1 MNRGQQYRHDEYERL
16 TWVERE
22 MRGHADAWT
31 REAARLAGLCDG
43 GERAVPLNA
52 KAHALAACARE
63 VEEVIA
69 ASHVEGGPPVDHLA
83 MARWHLEQLAAQRGR
98 RPAAAAGEAAQVP
111 ERFAP
116 PRAWGPS

>member
-1 MNRGQQYRHDEYERL
+1 MGNPPGQQYRRDEYERL

-22 MRGHADAWT
+22 MQAHADAWL
-31 REAARLAGLCDG
+31 RQAGDG
-43 GERAVPLNA
+43 PMPADGR
-52 KAHALAACARE
+52 AHALAACARE

-98 RPAAAAGEAAQVP
+98 RPAAAGSEAEQVL

-116 PRAWGPS
+116 PQPWGRS